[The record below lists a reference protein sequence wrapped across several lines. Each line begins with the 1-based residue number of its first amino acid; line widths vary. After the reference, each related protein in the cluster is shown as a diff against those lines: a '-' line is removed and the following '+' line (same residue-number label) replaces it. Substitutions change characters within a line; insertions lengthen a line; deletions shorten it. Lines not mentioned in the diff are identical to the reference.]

1 MSNHAEEMDLHI
13 RTYLFVFGS
22 LIVLTLL
29 TVASWKF
36 LELPIGPHIAVALI
50 IATIKAT
57 LVACFFMHLISE
69 RKLIMGILGLTV
81 FFFFMLLLLP
91 TMTSLGDQVGH

>member
-1 MSNHAEEMDLHI
+1 MTNHAEEIDQHI
-13 RTYLFVFGS
+13 RRYLLVFGS

-29 TVASWKF
+29 TVASWRF
-36 LELPIGPHIAVALI
+36 LELPIGPHSAVAFI

-69 RKLIMGILGLTV
+69 RKLIFAVLALTVV
-81 FFFFMLLLLP
+81 FFFALLLLP
-91 TMTSLGDQVGH
+91 VMTSLGDKVGH

>member
-1 MSNHAEEMDLHI
+1 MTNHAEAIDQHI
-13 RTYLFVFGS
+13 RTYLLVFGS

-29 TVASWKF
+29 TVASWRF

-69 RKLIMGILGLTV
+69 RKLILAVLALTVV
-81 FFFFMLLLLP
+81 FFFVLLLLP
-91 TMTSLGDQVGH
+91 VMTSLGDQVGH

>member
-1 MSNHAEEMDLHI
+1 MSNHAEEMDRHI

>member
-1 MSNHAEEMDLHI
+1 MSNHAEEMDRHV
-13 RTYLFVFGS
+13 RGYLYVFGS

-29 TVASWKF
+29 TVASSQY
-36 LELPIGPHIAVALI
+36 LELPIGPHIAVALL
-50 IATIKAT
+50 IATVKAT

-69 RKLIMGILGLTV
+69 RKLIMAILGLTV

>member
-1 MSNHAEEMDLHI
+1 MSNRAEEMDRHV
-13 RTYLFVFGS
+13 RTYLIVFGS

-29 TVASWKF
+29 TVAASQF
-36 LELPIGPHIAVALI
+36 LELPSGPHIAVALI

-69 RKLIMGILGLTV
+69 RNLIMGVLGLTV

-91 TMTSLGDQVGH
+91 VMTSMADQVGR